1 MLHLNKLGRAYMKTF
16 TSPIIICLLIIIGN
30 FPKHHSLP
38 LALLVFFLFC
48 FVWGLSIF
56 SFICIYE
63 ADIVV
68 QIHKTIL
75 LYF

>member
-16 TSPIIICLLIIIGN
+16 TSPIIICLLIIIEN

-48 FVWGLSIF
+48 FALELSIS
-56 SFICIYE
+56 SFLCIYE
-63 ADIVV
+63 ADIVFK
-68 QIHKTIL
+68 IHKTIL